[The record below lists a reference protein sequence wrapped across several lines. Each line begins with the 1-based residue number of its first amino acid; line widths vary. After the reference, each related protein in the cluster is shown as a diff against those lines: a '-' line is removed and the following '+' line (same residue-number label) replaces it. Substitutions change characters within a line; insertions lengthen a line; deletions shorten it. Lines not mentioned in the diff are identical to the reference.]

1 MQIII
6 LTTQAIINLI
16 YMRTNQETELIVS
29 LRYETI
35 TQNEN
40 LADISS

>member
-40 LADISS
+40 LADI